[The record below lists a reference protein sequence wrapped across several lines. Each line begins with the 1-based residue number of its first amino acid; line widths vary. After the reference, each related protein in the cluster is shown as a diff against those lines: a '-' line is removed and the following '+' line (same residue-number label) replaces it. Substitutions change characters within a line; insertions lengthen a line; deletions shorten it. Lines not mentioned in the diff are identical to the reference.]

1 MIVDELWEPP
11 IRAHTPLAHAPATGA
26 VREIEIRDA
35 RGAEGPGAWIGAIG
49 RQLDRFA
56 GDGRPFTVLL
66 VEVLGT
72 DDTDAQQP
80 AELLNARI
88 ERLLASVAG
97 HGLETIE
104 RGEGV
109 AAGGS
114 AHAPG
119 GEGSLTCERGG
130 RYWLVAPGVDRIRG
144 EQLAQRLL
152 DAAASLGT
160 ASGTAVALVIGTA
173 TCPLDG
179 MRASTLAAH
188 ADVGLY
194 AARAALRATPAPSV
208 DGSR

>member
-1 MIVDELWEPP
+1 M
-11 IRAHTPLAHAPATGA
+11 
-26 VREIEIRDA
+26 
-35 RGAEGPGAWIGAIG
+35 
-49 RQLDRFA
+49 
-56 GDGRPFTVLL
+56 
-66 VEVLGT
+66 
-72 DDTDAQQP
+72 
-80 AELLNARI
+80 
-88 ERLLASVAG
+88 
-97 HGLETIE
+97 
-104 RGEGV
+104 
-109 AAGGS
+109 
-114 AHAPG
+114 
-119 GEGSLTCERGG
+119 
-130 RYWLVAPGVDRIRG
+130 APGVDRIRG